1 MKRTKSSTQWLK
13 DHFSDPYVILAQKAG
28 YRSRAVYKL
37 KEVNEKERLIKPGMH
52 IVDLGAAP
60 GGWSQY
66 TAEQLKGKGHI
77 YALDCLPMDPCP
89 GVHFILGDFTQAEIL
104 QQLLEL
110 IPEHKVDLLLSDM
123 APNMSG
129 NAAIDMPRVYNL
141 ADMVLECAHE
151 ILKKG
156 GILFMKLFHGEGFDD
171 FVKQVRQQFDKV
183 IIKKP
188 KASRP
193 HSRET
198 YLLAT
203 GYHL

>member
-1 MKRTKSSTQWLK
+1 MKRTKSSAQWLK
-13 DHFSDPYVILAQKAG
+13 DHFRDPYVILSQKEG

-37 KEVNEKERLIKPGMH
+37 KEVDEKERLIKPGMT

-66 TAEQLKGKGHI
+66 TAEKLQGCGKI
-77 YALDCLPMDPCP
+77 YALDCLPMDPYP
-89 GVHFILGDFTQAEIL
+89 GVEFILGDFSEPEIL
-104 QQLLEL
+104 QQLLAL
-110 IPEHKVDLLLSDM
+110 VPNHKIDLLLSDM

-129 NAAIDMPRVYNL
+129 NAAIDMPRVFYL
-141 ADMVLECAHE
+141 AELVLDCAHD
-151 ILKKG
+151 LLRQG
-156 GILFMKLFHGEGFDD
+156 GVLFMKLFHGEGFDP
-171 FVKQVRQQFDKV
+171 FVKQVRLNFKKV
-183 IIKKP
+183 IIRKP

-193 HSRET
+193 QSRET

>member
-1 MKRTKSSTQWLK
+1 MKRTKSSAQWLK

-37 KEVNEKERLIKPGMH
+37 KEVNEKEKLLKPGMN

-66 TAEQLKGKGHI
+66 VAEQLKGKGEI
-77 YALDCLPMDPCP
+77 YALDCLPMDPYP
-89 GVHFILGDFTQAEIL
+89 GVQVILGDFTQAEVL
-104 QQLLEL
+104 KRLMVQ
-110 IPEHKVDLLLSDM
+110 IPTQKVDILLSDM

-129 NAAIDMPRVYNL
+129 NAAIDMPRVYHL
-141 ADMVLECAHE
+141 AELVLECADE
-151 ILKKG
+151 ILKKS
-156 GILFMKLFHGEGFDD
+156 GILFMKLFHGQGFED
-171 FVKQVRQQFDKV
+171 FVKQVRQQFHKV
-183 IIKKP
+183 SIRKP